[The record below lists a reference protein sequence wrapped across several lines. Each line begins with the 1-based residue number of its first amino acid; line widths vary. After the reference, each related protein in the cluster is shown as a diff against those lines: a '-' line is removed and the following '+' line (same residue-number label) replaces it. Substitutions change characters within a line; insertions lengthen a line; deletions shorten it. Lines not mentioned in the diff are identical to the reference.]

1 MSVKLER
8 LLQAKLFD
16 SEGQEITLQEIFRK
30 LNLELNFT
38 ENGWWIL
45 KDLNFPQHANIVVR
59 RKHILKIKS
68 DILRYINKRGEYYTN
83 KETSLTMANITTE

>member
-1 MSVKLER
+1 MAIEIGR
-8 LLQAKLFD
+8 LLQAKLY
-16 SEGQEITLQEIFRK
+16 EAGGQEVTLQEVFRE
-30 LNLELNFT
+30 LNLELTLNDEWF
-38 ENGWWIL
+38 IL

-83 KETSLTMANITTE
+83 KEEAILIHSIN